1 MLPWLF
7 FVEKEKYTNCV
18 SNQTWLPTGSSATI
32 VSVSTNET
40 KKLDAS
46 MLKTANSSEEQNSKS
61 STEVEANQN
70 DAGKSQTSLNE
81 AAKEL
86 SSSNALSS
94 LLGDYDSSESE

>member
-1 MLPWLF
+1 M
-7 FVEKEKYTNCV
+7 
-18 SNQTWLPTGSSATI
+18 
-32 VSVSTNET
+32 SVSTNEA

-61 STEVEANQN
+61 STEVEANLN

>member
-1 MLPWLF
+1 M
-7 FVEKEKYTNCV
+7 
-18 SNQTWLPTGSSATI
+18 
-32 VSVSTNET
+32 SVSTNET
-40 KKLDAS
+40 KKLDVS
-46 MLKTANSSEEQNSKS
+46 LPKTANSSEEQNSKS
-61 STEVEANQN
+61 SNEVKVVATLN

>member
-1 MLPWLF
+1 MAF
-7 FVEKEKYTNCV
+7 FRRKRKVHKNCV

-61 STEVEANQN
+61 STEVEANLN

>member
-1 MLPWLF
+1 MAF
-7 FVEKEKYTNCV
+7 FRRKRKVHKNCV

-32 VSVSTNET
+32 VSVSTNES

-61 STEVEANQN
+61 STEVEANLN

>member
-1 MLPWLF
+1 MAF
-7 FVEKEKYTNCV
+7 FRRKRKVHKNCV

-46 MLKTANSSEEQNSKS
+46 MLKTTNSSDEQNSKS
-61 STEVEANQN
+61 STEVKVEANLN